1 MKDSRGPMYG
11 AWGRKNLA
19 ESVTAK
25 DVAVRAEVSVGTVSR
40 VFNNYSNVSE
50 EIKQRVLKVA
60 ADLGYLGPHRQ
71 ATGTPSSQRL
81 LKEMGFLYAS
91 SIEHGPATM
100 NPYW

>member
-11 AWGRKNLA
+11 AWGRKSLA

-60 ADLGYLGPHRQ
+60 ADLGYQGPHRQ
-71 ATGTPSSQRL
+71 AANSLSSPRV

-91 SIEHGPATM
+91 HIL
-100 NPYW
+100 